1 MIVNKYYWAR
11 KTGEAALSY
20 VATWL
25 LTGIARGK
33 SIVIVALVLLLV
45 GIQLDA
51 LAQSADGM
59 DFEPEA
65 FNEQSGLP
73 TGILRHHPHAV
84 TMWWV
89 IFNNPG
95 ACLANPG
102 GVEKCGA
109 VDLFGQDYLDSVA
122 AGNPDAGLIMV
133 NTPAGVSVI
142 YATGGV
148 TDARNGRILLAASIY
163 RSPQEFLML
172 DGAQIVDPLATGL
185 GLINMAAEIHLVV
198 RDHGRA
204 RREGFVTQ
212 VSNFLEPF
220 CSDPLLGYE
229 GGRNLC
235 VDVQAAV
242 YAPDEDGLDEVVD
255 LSNGRALSFAQAHL
269 FRQGDVVQAILKTH
283 ILDRRGR

>member
-11 KTGEAALSY
+11 KSGEAAISY
-20 VATWL
+20 LATWAL
-25 LTGIARGK
+25 AGIARGK
-33 SIVIVALVLLLV
+33 NLVIVALVLLLI
-45 GIQLDA
+45 GMQIDA
-51 LAQSADGM
+51 FAQSADEMGF
-59 DFEPEA
+59 DPAQFS
-65 FNEQSGLP
+65 EQSGLP
-73 TGILRHHPHAV
+73 IGILRHHPHAV

-95 ACLANPG
+95 ACLANPA

-122 AGNPDAGLIMV
+122 AGNPDPGLIMV

-148 TDARNGRILLAASIY
+148 TDPRNGRILLAASIY
-163 RSPQEFLML
+163 SSPQALLML

-229 GGRNLC
+229 GGSNLC

-242 YAPDEDGLDEVVD
+242 YAPEEDGLDEVVD
-255 LSNGRALSFAQAHL
+255 LSNGQPLSFGQAYL